1 MRRFISV
8 LLLLGITGVRS
19 YRHAWSIKN
28 AQFIVWLNELMSRN
42 QFEAISA
49 FFHVVTPQKELANAQ
64 NPLKKILP
72 LHQHMKAKCKEL
84 YQPLQQ
90 VSINKRMVESKA
102 RTKFR
107 QYMKDKP
114 SKWGFKYWVI
124 SDPSA
129 YTYDFQVAGRPA
141 ILLRYNI
148 IHDLRSVTCWHVTRA
163 PRKVDFSVREIL
175 TLSFVANFRR

>member
-1 MRRFISV
+1 M
-8 LLLLGITGVRS
+8 T
-19 YRHAWSIKN
+19 
-28 AQFIVWLNELMSRN
+28 RN
-42 QFEAISA
+42 RFEAISA
-49 FFHVVTPQKELANAQ
+49 FFHLVTPQEELTNAQ

-90 VSINKRMVESKA
+90 VSIDERMVKGKA

-129 YTYDFQVAGRPA
+129 YLYDYNPYPYPLGAAQSDRSDHGVAHDVVTT
-141 ILLRYNI
+141 LLESLYHQNY
-148 IHDLRSVTCWHVTRA
+148 
-163 PRKVDFSVREIL
+163 
-175 TLSFVANFRR
+175 